1 MSSVSGWLIALAA
14 AAAPA
19 PRGEVLDFSARW
31 CGPCQQMAP
40 LVARLE
46 REGLPIRS
54 VDVDAQRD
62 LAARFN
68 INRLP
73 TFVLVVDGREVARHT
88 GPLSEHD
95 LRTWLAQIPQASPDA
110 VPAADDNPPATT
122 APFVADQQVRLGS
135 PQPIARALND
145 LPRSVDPVSET
156 RPAPQRE
163 SLAAAHTEPRRGLW
177 PFSGLGG
184 KTSQPG
190 EPLAGEIRASDAP
203 LVEPAPASPPPDPA
217 MASSVRLR
225 VTIDGRINLGS
236 GTVVESVGGRA
247 LIVTC
252 GHIFRGFT
260 DQSRIEVNLFEN
272 GHEQS
277 LQGRLVKFDLEAD
290 VGLVEVE
297 GGRDLPTVLVARDV
311 QRAHEQEKVISIGCS
326 GGQPPSREELVV
338 TAVNPYL
345 GPDNLECTGIPVQGR
360 SGGGLFR
367 PTGELVGVC
376 IAADPARK
384 RGVYAGLK
392 AIHDLLAQAGKSHLY
407 RTPEPAAVAAI
418 PADSSLTPSVAAT
431 PHPAEQPPQRSLFGD
446 VLPSGNLPPRDVPP
460 IGEWQN
466 APPTAASL
474 PTAAPN
480 SSSPSSPV
488 ALGPEAEDAEI
499 VCIIRPRRQPE
510 SASQVVIIHQ
520 ASPKM
525 LAYLRGE
532 LGAAN
537 AGGASLLSTRE
548 QPWGMGDTPT
558 AIPVPEPPQRQPF
571 DRASATLIHR
581 QPDLEATVLTAPFQ
595 PRRYVRSR

>member
-1 MSSVSGWLIALAA
+1 MSSISGWLIALAA
-14 AAAPA
+14 ASAPA
-19 PRGEVLDFSARW
+19 SRGEVLDFSARW

-46 REGLPIRS
+46 REGLPIRT
-54 VDVDAQRD
+54 VDVDANRE

-68 INRLP
+68 ISRLP
-73 TFVLVVDGREVARHT
+73 TFVLVVDDREVARHT
-88 GPLSEHD
+88 GFLSEQD
-95 LRTWLAQIPQASPDA
+95 LRGWLAQIPQASP
-110 VPAADDNPPATT
+110 PPGPETAANPPPATV
-122 APFVADQQVRLGS
+122 PYVADPQVRLGS
-135 PQPIARALND
+135 PQPIARALDD
-145 LPRSVDPVSET
+145 LPRPADPVSET

-163 SLAAAHTEPRRGLW
+163 SLAATGGEPRRGLW
-177 PFSGLGG
+177 PFRGGGG
-184 KTSQPG
+184 KTAPR
-190 EPLAGEIRASDAP
+190 EKLAAEIRASDAP
-203 LVEPAPASPPPDPA
+203 LVEPARTPPPPDAA

-236 GTVVESVGGRA
+236 GTVVESGEGRS

-272 GHEQS
+272 GQEQS
-277 LQGRLVKFDLEAD
+277 LLGRLVKFDLEAD

-297 GGRDLPTVLVARDV
+297 GGRDLPTAPVARDV
-311 QRAHEQEKVISIGCS
+311 QRAHEQEKVVSIGCS
-326 GGQPPSREELVV
+326 GGQPPSREDLVV

-392 AIHDLLAQAGKSHLY
+392 AIHDLLDQTGKSYLY
-407 RTPEPAAVAAI
+407 RTPEPAAVAAA
-418 PADSSLTPSVAAT
+418 PAASPLPSSGEASSRPDEAA
-431 PHPAEQPPQRSLFGD
+431 PVRSLFDD
-446 VLPSGNLPPRDVPP
+446 VLPAGNIPPRDVPA
-460 IGEWQN
+460 IGEWRN
-466 APPTAASL
+466 APPTAAAS
-474 PTAAPN
+474 PTSAPR
-480 SSSPSSPV
+480 SSTPV

-499 VCIIRPRRQPE
+499 VCIIRPRRQPD

-532 LGAAN
+532 LGAAGG
-537 AGGASLLSTRE
+537 GGASLLSTQEHPWGTGAPPVAIPAPE
-548 QPWGMGDTPT
+548 QPP
-558 AIPVPEPPQRQPF
+558 RQPL
-571 DRASATLIHR
+571 DRASATLSHR
-581 QPDLEATVLTAPFQ
+581 QPGLEATVLTTSFQ
-595 PRRYVRSR
+595 PRRFVRSR